1 MIPILTMIGIA
12 LSLPMLQINPY
23 LTIPTALIVCGTLLV
38 VWHKLV
44 RPIL

>member
-1 MIPILTMIGIA
+1 MIPILITIGIA
-12 LSLPMLQINPY
+12 LSLPMLQINPH
-23 LTIPTALIVCGTLLV
+23 LTIPTALIACGTLLI

>member
-1 MIPILTMIGIA
+1 MIPILLCIAVA
-12 LSLPMLQINPY
+12 LSLPMLQINPH
-23 LTIPTALIVCGTLLV
+23 LTIPTAIGIAAVLLV